1 MFGVQGERMRPA
13 RRQMNGP
20 SHPLTERVSVKSFSP
35 FRTVPELLGHRSAND
50 PDRIAVMFEGE
61 RVTYRE
67 LDQRA
72 AAVQT
77 WLESRGVDPGDK
89 VAILAVNSLEFL
101 YAWFGI
107 ARAGAVGV
115 PVNPSAIGEA
125 LRHNL
130 EHSDAVGLVVDALL
144 LQHVRA
150 LGDIHAI
157 AWTVT
162 IGEPIEGCTAITEVL
177 QAPAA
182 GSPVDV
188 DGSDAMNIIYTSG
201 TTGLPKGVVLSH
213 TSYLNTGAFFAQYFN
228 WTRDDVLHTCLPLF
242 HCNAQQTTFMGGL
255 HACAPIALN
264 GKFSLSNFFRWIQD
278 SGATVTNLLGAMVTL
293 IAKLPERPDDSN
305 NTLRLMIAGPTPEAL
320 YRPLE
325 KRFGMQ
331 IVEGFGL
338 TETGTSCCLNPVDA
352 TVPGTVGLPLTYTDM
367 RVVDE
372 HDIDV
377 PDETPG
383 QILTRSHIPFAF
395 MTEYYKDSEKTAE
408 AMSGGWFH
416 TGDQGKRRTDGYFVF
431 LDRMKDTIRRRGEN
445 ISSFLI
451 EKVVGEHPDI
461 QEVVAVGVPSELG
474 EEDVKIVCIRQPGA
488 TIAAHDLS
496 AWCEPRLGDFMRPRY
511 IEFRESFPR
520 TETGRVQKLQ
530 VRAEGIGDS
539 WDRDEWARR

>member
-1 MFGVQGERMRPA
+1 
-13 RRQMNGP
+13 
-20 SHPLTERVSVKSFSP
+20 VKSYSP
-35 FRTVPELLGHRSAND
+35 FRTVSELLANRAATE
-50 PDRIAVMFEGE
+50 PERTAVTFEGQ

-67 LDQRA
+67 LDERA

-77 WLESRGVDPGDK
+77 WLQGRGVAVGDK

-115 PVNPSAIGEA
+115 PVNTSAIGEA

-130 EHSDAVGLVVDALL
+130 EHSDAVGLVVDAALL
-144 LQHVRA
+144 PNVRQ
-150 LGDIHAI
+150 LDPIDAI
-157 AWTVT
+157 TWTVV
-162 IGEPIEGCTAITEVL
+162 IGEP
-177 QAPAA
+177 
-182 GSPVDV
+182 V
-188 DGSDAMNIIYTSG
+188 DGCVAMDDLLASSPSEQPVWVDPSDAMNIIYTSG

-213 TSYLNTGAFFAQYFN
+213 TSYLNTGAFFADYFS
-228 WTRDDVLHTCLPLF
+228 WTADDVLHTCLPLF
-242 HCNAQQTTFMGGL
+242 HCNAQQTTIIGGL
-255 HACAPIALN
+255 HALAPVALN
-264 GKFSLSNFFRWIQD
+264 GKFSLSNFFRWIEE
-278 SGATVTNLLGAMVTL
+278 SRATVTNLLGAMVTL
-293 IAKLPERPDDSN
+293 IAKLPEKPDDAD

-338 TETGTSCCLNPVDA
+338 TETGTSCCLSPVDA
-352 TVPGTVGLPLTYTDM
+352 TIPGTVGLPLPYTDL
-367 RVVDE
+367 RIVDE
-372 HDIDV
+372 NDEDV

-383 QILTRSHIPFAF
+383 EILTRSHIPFAF
-395 MTEYYKDSEKTAE
+395 MTEYYKEPQKTAE
-408 AMSGGWFH
+408 AMKGGWFH

-461 QEVVAVGVPSELG
+461 QEVVAIGVPSELG

-488 TIAAHDLS
+488 TITAPELS

-511 IEFRESFPR
+511 IEFREAFPR

-539 WDRDEWARR
+539 WDRDAGVRR

>member
-1 MFGVQGERMRPA
+1 M
-13 RRQMNGP
+13 
-20 SHPLTERVSVKSFSP
+20 KSFSS
-35 FRTVPELLGHRSAND
+35 FRTVPELLGHRAAND
-50 PDRIAVMFEGE
+50 PERTAVTFEGE
-61 RVTYRE
+61 TVTYRQ
-67 LDQRA
+67 LDERA
-72 AAVQT
+72 AAVQA
-77 WLESRGVDPGDK
+77 WLQQRGVGPGDK
-89 VAILAVNSLEFL
+89 VAILAVNSLDFL

-115 PVNPSAIGEA
+115 PVNTSAIGEA
-125 LRHNL
+125 LKHNL
-130 EHSDAVGLVVDALL
+130 EHSDALGLVVDSLL
-144 LQHVRA
+144 LPNVQA
-150 LGDIHAI
+150 LDAIPAI

-162 IGEPIEGCTAITEVL
+162 IGDPVAGCVAMTDVL
-177 QAPAA
+177 QTPPATSA
-182 GSPVDV
+182 VEV

-228 WTRDDVLHTCLPLF
+228 WTQDDVLHTCLPLF

-255 HACAPIALN
+255 HACAPVALN
-264 GKFSLSNFFRWIQD
+264 GKFSLSNFFRWIEE

-293 IAKLPERPDDSN
+293 IAKLPEQPDDAN

-352 TVPGTVGLPLTYTDM
+352 TIPGTVGLALSYTDM

-372 HDIDV
+372 NDEDV

-395 MTEYYKDSEKTAE
+395 MTEYYKEPVKTAE
-408 AMSGGWFH
+408 AMQGGWFH
-416 TGDQGKRRTDGYFVF
+416 TGDQGKRRADGYFVF

-451 EKVVGEHPDI
+451 EKVVGEHPEI
-461 QEVVAVGVPSELG
+461 QEVVAVGVPSDLG

-488 TIAAHDLS
+488 AITAEQLS
-496 AWCEPRLGDFMRPRY
+496 VWCEPRLGDFMRPRY
-511 IEFRESFPR
+511 IEFRETFPR

-530 VRAEGIGDS
+530 VRAEGIGDA
-539 WDRDEWARR
+539 WDRDAGVRR